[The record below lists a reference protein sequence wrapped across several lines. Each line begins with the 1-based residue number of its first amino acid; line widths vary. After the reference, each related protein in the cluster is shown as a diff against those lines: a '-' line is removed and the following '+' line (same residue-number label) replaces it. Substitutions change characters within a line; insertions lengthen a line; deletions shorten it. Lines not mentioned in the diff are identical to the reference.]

1 MLYVGLG
8 IIYVFLLLYLG
19 VKTIKNGHWI
29 MFIIGFF
36 IPLVWIIG
44 GMIPPKGMSRMDE
57 LYAKRDRAS

>member
-8 IIYVFLLLYLG
+8 IIYIFLLIFLG

-29 MFIIGFF
+29 LFIIGFF
-36 IPLVWIIG
+36 IPIVWIVG

-57 LYAKRDRAS
+57 MYAKRDRAS